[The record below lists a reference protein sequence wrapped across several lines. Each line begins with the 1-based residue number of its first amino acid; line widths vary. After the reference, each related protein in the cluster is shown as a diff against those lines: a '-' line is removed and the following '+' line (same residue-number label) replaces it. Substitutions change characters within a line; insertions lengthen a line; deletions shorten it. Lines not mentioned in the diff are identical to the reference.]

1 MKKLNPALVVI
12 AIALS
17 FTALMRTA
25 APAPPKPAVDAERW
39 NAERNFPP
47 LVFTSRATLD
57 CVISSTTTGRQ
68 TMKTLSGGGF
78 SFDTPLAPTTDG
90 RVKLK
95 TPGMMYKFN
104 AFPVKAFK
112 ASFSGLGAGMIT
124 RMKAEVEVDVD
135 RFSQPGGAGTL
146 IHFSAADIRGDSA
159 YVEYTGLFVRDSD
172 GKNFYFRAL
181 FGSVP
186 EGSGEVLP
194 AGPGP
199 DVRLMEKRVS
209 LGSLQ
214 RPVIVTTS
222 LYEAE
227 DDVPLLKPA
236 N

>member
-1 MKKLNPALVVI
+1 MNRLKPALL
-12 AIALS
+12 AIALMLS
-17 FTALMRTA
+17 LTALLRQA
-25 APAPPKPAVDAERW
+25 APSAPKPALEAERW
-39 NAERNFPP
+39 NAERQFPP

-57 CVISSTTTGRQ
+57 CVISATTQGRQ
-68 TMKTLSGGGF
+68 AMKTLSGGGF
-78 SFDTPLAPTTDG
+78 TFDTPLAPTGDG
-90 RVKLK
+90 RVRLK
-95 TPGMMYKFN
+95 APGMMYKFN
-104 AFPVKAFK
+104 AFPVQAFK

-172 GKNFYFRAL
+172 HKNFYFRAL

-199 DVRLMEKRVS
+199 DERLMEKRVS

>member
-1 MKKLNPALVVI
+1 VKKPLPALI
-12 AIALS
+12 LSTLLLSFIAL
-17 FTALMRTA
+17 FRTA
-25 APAPPKPAVDAERW
+25 APAPQKSALDAERW
-39 NAERNFPP
+39 RAERNYPP

-78 SFDTPLAPTTDG
+78 TFDTPLAPTGDG

-95 TPGMMYKFN
+95 APGMMYKFN

-112 ASFSGLGAGMIT
+112 ASFGGLGAGMIT
-124 RMKAEVEVDVD
+124 RMRAEVEVDVD

-199 DVRLMEKRVS
+199 DERLMEKRVV
-209 LGSLQ
+209 LGSSQ

-227 DDVPLLKPA
+227 DDVPVLKPA